1 MKRDMRYKYWIS
13 AIIIIY
19 GISKTYSYQ
28 NSLMTLN
35 YNEPAKVWEEA
46 LPVGN
51 GRLGAMIFGR
61 TSTETIQL
69 NEETVWAGEPGNNV
83 VTLSKEHLQEIRHTI
98 FKEDYQKGQQLADKY
113 LFKNDNNSGMS
124 YQTVGNL
131 ILNFPKSDA
140 VQDYHRDLDISK
152 ALSAVTYKI
161 GDVKYKRRIISSF
174 TDDVIMLELTASKP
188 GAISFEM
195 GLESPQKKHAV
206 RIKNDAV
213 WLSGTSSDQEN
224 KKGKV
229 KFIAIAKPK
238 IEGGKIVATD
248 NSLKITGANRA
259 TIYISIATNFK
270 NYKDLSEDAESKALR
285 LLNSAYKNEFDKSLK
300 THIAR
305 YEEYFNRVQLDLG
318 TSEAIKKPTNIRLQ
332 EFNEN
337 HDPQLIALYFQF
349 GRYLLISSSLPGT
362 QPANLQ
368 GIWNKEINAP
378 WDSKYTVNIN
388 TEMNYWPA
396 EVTNLSE
403 MHKPLFGLIKDI
415 SETGNE
421 SAEKMY
427 HARGWNM
434 HHNTDI
440 WRISGVVDPPFYGL
454 WPHGGGWL
462 SQHLWQHYL
471 FTGDTEFLKEVY
483 PVLEGAAL
491 FYKDILQQEPINKW
505 MVVNPSNSPENG
517 HPEGTSLAAGTTMGN
532 QIVYDVFSNI
542 LEASLILNKD
552 KKFTDSIKNT
562 IPNLPPMHIGRWGQL
577 QEWMKDWDR
586 QDDKHRHVSHLYG
599 LFPSNLIS
607 PYRTPKLFVAAKNSL
622 LARGDESTGWSMGW
636 KVNLWARLLD
646 GDHALA
652 LIHDQLTPSRQADHG
667 EHGGTYP
674 NLFDAHPPFQI
685 DGNFGCTAGIAEML
699 LQSQDGAV
707 HILPALPSTWNKGE
721 VKGLKARGNFEID
734 IAWEENKPVKVK
746 IISAIGG
753 NCRLRSYYPLSG
765 DGLKKAT
772 GINPNPL
779 FKLPQTKEPLISSEA
794 TIKAPELQAVYEY
807 DLATEAG
814 KEYIIKL
821 ANNE

>member
-1 MKRDMRYKYWIS
+1 MKRFGQFLSILFLL
-13 AIIIIY
+13 
-19 GISKTYSYQ
+19 GISKAYGFQDT
-28 NSLMTLN
+28 LMTLN
-35 YNEPAKVWEEA
+35 YDEPAEIWEEA

-51 GRLGAMIFGR
+51 GRLGAMIYGR
-61 TSTETIQL
+61 IATETIQL

-83 VTLSKEHLQEIRHTI
+83 VDLSEDHLQEIRRAI
-98 FKEDYQKGQQLADKY
+98 FKEEYQKAQQLADKY
-113 LFKNDNNSGMS
+113 LSQKDNNNGMS
-124 YQTVGNL
+124 YQTVGDL
-131 ILNFPKSDA
+131 ILNFPNSDDF
-140 VQDYHRDLDISK
+140 QEYHRELDISK
-152 ALSAVTYKI
+152 ALSTVTYKI
-161 GDVKYKRRIISSF
+161 SGIEYKRRIISSF
-174 TDDVIMLELTASKP
+174 TDDVIMVELTASKP
-188 GAISFEM
+188 GKISFEM
-195 GLESPQKKHAV
+195 GLKSPQENHAIQ
-206 RIKNDAV
+206 IKNDEV
-213 WLSGTSSDQEN
+213 WLSGTSSDQES
-224 KKGKV
+224 KTGKV
-229 KFIAIAKPK
+229 KFLAIAKPK

-248 NSLKITGANRA
+248 SSLKISEANRVV
-259 TIYISIATNFK
+259 IYISIATNFK
-270 NYKDLSEDAESKALR
+270 NYKDLSENEENKAVR
-285 LLNSAYKNEFDKSLK
+285 LLNSAYKDEFDKSLN
-300 THIAR
+300 THIAK
-305 YEEYFNRVQLDLG
+305 YQNYFNRVQLDLG

-349 GRYLLISSSLPGT
+349 GRYLLISSSIPGT

-378 WDSKYTVNIN
+378 WDGKYTVNIN

-403 MHKPLFGLIKDI
+403 MHEPLFGLIKDV
-415 SETGNE
+415 SETGKE
-421 SAEKMY
+421 SAQKTY

-440 WRISGVVDPPFYGL
+440 WRVTGVVDGPFFGL

-471 FTGDTEFLKEVY
+471 FTGDREFLREVY
-483 PVLEGAAL
+483 PILKGAAL
-491 FYKDILQQEPINKW
+491 FYKDILQQEPVNKW

-517 HPEGTSLAAGTTMGN
+517 HPGGSSLAAGTTMGN
-532 QIVYDVFSNI
+532 QIVNDVFLNVI
-542 LEASLILNKD
+542 EASSILQKD
-552 KKFTDSIKNT
+552 TKLADTLKNI
-562 IPNLPPMHIGRWGQL
+562 IPKLAPMQIGSWGQL

-607 PYRTPKLFVAAKNSL
+607 PYRNPKLFAAAKNSL

-646 GDHALA
+646 GDHALV
-652 LIHDQLTPSRQADHG
+652 LIYDQLTPSRQAEHG
-667 EHGGTYP
+667 EKGGTYP

-699 LQSQDGAV
+699 LQSQDGAI
-707 HILPALPSTWNKGE
+707 HILPALPSSWNKGR
-721 VKGLKARGNFEID
+721 VKGLKTRGDFEVD
-734 IAWEENKPVKVK
+734 ITWEDNKPIRINIV
-746 IISAIGG
+746 SAIGG

-772 GINPNPL
+772 GVNPNSL
-779 FKLPQTKEPLISSEA
+779 FKLPQTKEPLISSAA
-794 TIKAPELQAVYEY
+794 TIIAPELKPVYEY

-814 KEYIIKL
+814 KEYLIKL
-821 ANNE
+821 ADDE